1 MTTPLGDATPARPPL
16 PRIGTGVDIH
26 PFVAGRPLRLAGLD
40 WPGEPLGLDG
50 EPDGDV
56 VVHAACNALLTAA
69 DLGDLGTHFDTS
81 TPEWQGA
88 APTALLAE
96 TALLVRAAGFEIGN
110 VSVQLIGEHPKLGP
124 RRAEAQK
131 VLAAAL
137 GAPVSIGAA
146 TPEGLGWIGRG
157 EGLAATANALIAEV
171 PGSRIRA
178 AVVQP

>member
-1 MTTPLGDATPARPPL
+1 MTTPSGDVPRSRFPL

-40 WPGEPLGLDG
+40 WPDEPVGLAG

-81 TPEWQGA
+81 APEWEGA

-96 TALLVRAAGFEIGN
+96 TARLVRDAGFEIGN
-110 VSVQLIGEHPKLGP
+110 VSVQLIGERPKLGP
-124 RRAEAQK
+124 RRSEAQK

-137 GAPVSIGAA
+137 GAPVFLGAA

-157 EGLAATANALIAEV
+157 DGLAAVANALIVEV
-171 PGSRIRA
+171 PSAIGG
-178 AVVQP
+178 